1 MKNVSKISII
11 TLTYKNWR
19 LLEKAITSV
28 VNQVVDQKYKIEYLI
43 VDDGTDDFNVDYV
56 SALLNNTGL
65 DYQIIVNQHNI
76 GTVQSFNNAIK
87 KSSGDLIIPLSAD
100 DEFYDCYVLNDIAA
114 EFDRTDAYVI
124 TGLRVPILNSI
135 ECQSLPSN
143 RDYALFNDA
152 KLLLMKILVG
162 NIISGASTYYRRE
175 LFDSVGY
182 FDETYRLLEDYPF
195 YIELLS
201 AGINIALLK
210 RKVIKY
216 GMSGI
221 SAAGSMNPVLRK
233 DFLRLYKKI
242 LTRTDLGVL
251 NRRSILYLNIMSK
264 REKLLNSWKY
274 PDLFLLIAFNKI
286 FSTIKSTI
294 FF

>member
-1 MKNVSKISII
+1 MMNVSKITII

-19 LLEKAITSV
+19 LLNKAIASV

-43 VDDGTDDFNVDYV
+43 IDDGTDDFDFDYV
-56 SALLNNTGL
+56 SSLLKDTGL

-76 GTVQSFNNAIK
+76 GTVASFNNAIK
-87 KSSGDLIIPLSAD
+87 KSSGDIIIPLSAD
-100 DEFYDCYVLNDIAA
+100 DEFYDYNVLNDIAA
-114 EFDRTDAYVI
+114 EFDRVDAYII

-143 RDYALFNDA
+143 RDYALFNNS
-152 KLLLMKILVG
+152 KLLLREMLVG

-175 LFDSVGY
+175 LFDNVGY

-195 YIELLS
+195 YIKLLS
-201 AGINIALLK
+201 TGINIVLLK

-221 SAAGSMNPVLRK
+221 SAAGSMNPVLRN
-233 DFLRLYKKI
+233 DFLIFYNEL
-242 LTRTDLGVL
+242 LTRSKINYYERRLVL
-251 NRRSILYLNIMSK
+251 YFKVMSK
-264 REKLLNSWKY
+264 KQRFINSWKY
-274 PDLFLLIAFNKI
+274 PDLFLRAVFNKV
-286 FSTIKSTI
+286 FHQ
-294 FF
+294 

>member
-56 SALLNNTGL
+56 SALLNNKGL

-124 TGLRVPILNSI
+124 TGLRVPIVNSI
-135 ECQSLPSN
+135 ECQSLPTN

-175 LFDSVGY
+175 LFDNVGY

-201 AGINIALLK
+201 AGINISLLK

-233 DFLRLYKKI
+233 DFLKLYKKI

-286 FSTIKSTI
+286 FSTIKST
-294 FF
+294 FFA

>member
-124 TGLRVPILNSI
+124 TGLRVPIFNSI